1 MVLLSLCFTFL
12 LAQIGVQDVLNE
24 NREILEGFIHQ
35 WHTCVVEER
44 IDLNVR

>member
-12 LAQIGVQDVLNE
+12 LAQIE
-24 NREILEGFIHQ
+24 NSEILEGFIHQ
-35 WHTCVVEER
+35 WHTSVVEDR